1 MNFTKDDII
10 TTDKYLNVFSN
21 NYYKTDVI
29 INKTPIYWK
38 DKMLYPPDKN
48 MNVLI
53 TGHSDYSISDNEFNY
68 FSPKI
73 WYTVNKQSKY
83 TNIYSIPL
91 GITNNTNESEIHPIY
106 GDLECMIKVMNE
118 EINYK
123 NLVYMNFNINTYPK
137 ERQFVWD
144 FFKNENWITIG
155 NIVNT
160 IGGRTNFLR
169 EIKSHSFV
177 LCPRGNGVDTHRLW
191 ETLYM
196 GSIPILK
203 KDIGYEDF
211 YDLPICFIDDW
222 NQVNEEFLEKEKI
235 RINNTNYCLD
245 KLKISFWVN
254 KIHKSIE
261 DINFIYN

>member
-1 MNFTKDDII
+1 MYFTKDDII
-10 TTDKYLNVFSN
+10 TTDKYLNAFSN
-21 NYYKTDVI
+21 DYYQTDVI
-29 INKTPIYWK
+29 IHKSSINWRNKI
-38 DKMLYPPDKN
+38 LYPPNKN
-48 MNVLI
+48 MNILI
-53 TGHSDYSISDNEFNY
+53 TGHSDYSISDNEANY

-106 GDLECMIKVMNE
+106 GDLDCMIKVMNE

-137 ERQFVWD
+137 ERQIVWD
-144 FFKNENWITIG
+144 LFKNNEWVTIG

-160 IGGRTNFLR
+160 IEGRTNFLR
-169 EIKSHSFV
+169 EIKSHRFV

-196 GSIPILK
+196 GSIPIVK
-203 KDIGYEDF
+203 KDIGYEEF

-222 NQVNEEFLEKEKI
+222 NQINEDFLEKEKI

-245 KLKISFWVN
+245 KLKISFWID
-254 KIHKSIE
+254 KIKKSI
-261 DINFIYN
+261 DNIN